1 MTNVL
6 FICTAHRL
14 LTDKS
19 KQFARLL
26 DFYLSENKDHWAE
39 IQKIA
44 HQDTPEAFEKLRKY
58 ALEGLRLAT
67 PAFRVLRAVNIENG
81 TVVDGERQIPVK
93 RGDTIFADLVKAN
106 VDAKAFPDPLEIK
119 LDRPDSSYIH
129 QGYGEHM
136 CLGRPIV
143 MVSMAVQLGAFARL
157 KNLRRAPGPAGQLK
171 AKTVNGAFQ
180 VYMNED
186 WSEWTPFPANMKVQF
201 DGF

>member
-1 MTNVL
+1 M
-6 FICTAHRL
+6 
-14 LTDKS
+14 

-44 HQDTPEAFEKLRKY
+44 HHDTPEAFEK
-58 ALEGLRLAT
+58 
-67 PAFRVLRAVNIENG
+67 PPVNIENA

-93 RGDTIFADLVKAN
+93 KGDTIFADFVTAN
-106 VDAKAFPDPLEIK
+106 VDPKAFPDPLEIK

-129 QGYGEHM
+129 QGYGGDT
-136 CLGRPIV
+136 CL
-143 MVSMAVQLGAFARL
+143 
-157 KNLRRAPGPAGQLK
+157 GPAGQLK
-171 AKTVNGAFQ
+171 ATTVNGAFQ

>member
-1 MTNVL
+1 MIVPTASTA
-6 FICTAHRL
+6 CTSLGQA
-14 LTDKS
+14 
-19 KQFARLL
+19 FARLL

-44 HQDTPEAFEKLRKY
+44 HHDTPEAFEKPP
-58 ALEGLRLAT
+58 T
-67 PAFRVLRAVNIENG
+67 PAFGVLRAVNIENA

-93 RGDTIFADLVKAN
+93 KGDTIFADFVTAN
-106 VDAKAFPDPLEIK
+106 TRWRSNLTA
-119 LDRPDSSYIH
+119 
-129 QGYGEHM
+129 
-136 CLGRPIV
+136 PIAPIFTKD
-143 MVSMAVQLGAFARL
+143 MWGHVSRSTYRHDFMVQLGAFARL

-171 AKTVNGAFQ
+171 ATTVNGAFP

>member
-1 MTNVL
+1 M
-6 FICTAHRL
+6 
-14 LTDKS
+14 S
-19 KQFARLL
+19 
-26 DFYLSENKDHWAE
+26 
-39 IQKIA
+39 
-44 HQDTPEAFEKLRKY
+44 
-58 ALEGLRLAT
+58 
-67 PAFRVLRAVNIENG
+67 IENA

-93 RGDTIFADLVKAN
+93 RGDTIFADFVTAN
-106 VDAKAFPDPLEIK
+106 VDPKAFPDPLEIK

-129 QGYGEHM
+129 QGYGGHT

-143 MVSMAVQLGAFARL
+143 MIAMAVQLGAFARL

-171 AKTVNGAFQ
+171 ATTVNGAFQ